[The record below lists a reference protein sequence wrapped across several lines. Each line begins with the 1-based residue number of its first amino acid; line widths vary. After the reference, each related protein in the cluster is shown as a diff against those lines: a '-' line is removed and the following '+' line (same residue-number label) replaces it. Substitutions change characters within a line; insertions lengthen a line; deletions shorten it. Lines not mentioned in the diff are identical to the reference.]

1 MLSHKKS
8 LDILRKTN
16 ALLEGHFILSSGLHS
31 SKYIQCAKLL
41 SYPSKAEKIC
51 KSLALKIKKNK
62 RRIKLSEKD
71 LHKRSKLKSLIMD
84 KKTSIDDRFQ
94 AQLKLSKLR
103 RNGARTRVR
112 NRCELTGR
120 PRGYHKRVRLS
131 RIALRDLAS
140 KGQIPGMNKSSW

>member
-1 MLSHKKS
+1 MAKKS
-8 LDILRKTN
+8 SI
-16 ALLEGHFILSSGLHS
+16 E
-31 SKYIQCAKLL
+31 
-41 SYPSKAEKIC
+41 
-51 KSLALKIKKNK
+51 KNK

-71 LHKRSKLKSLIMD
+71 LHKRSKLN
-84 KKTSIDDRFQ
+84 KKTSIDERFQ